1 MSTNQAKIRKYI
13 GVTVMLARRNNN
25 QRYNLLPLM
34 AHFFPE
40 YGVES
45 SFSDES
51 RSYVIPVDLVFNDEY
66 VTVTASLPGVL
77 VENVDVSVEN
87 GVLTISNKTDVLP
100 TDTQKGSYVLRERVQ
115 GLSSRSIRLPKD
127 ADVDSAEVSLR
138 EGVLTVQFKNG
149 HPRQVKSLP
158 ISTK

>member
-1 MSTNQAKIRKYI
+1 
-13 GVTVMLARRNNN
+13 MLARINNN
-25 QRYNLLPLM
+25 RRYSSLFPL
-34 AHFFPE
+34 ASLFDGFEPF
-40 YGVES
+40 
-45 SFSDES
+45 FSDDS
-51 RSYVIPVDLVFNDEY
+51 KRYVIPIDVVSNEEY

-87 GVLTISNKTDVLP
+87 GVLTINNKTDVSS
-100 TDTQKGSYVLRERVQ
+100 DMEEGNYVLRERVQ

-127 ADVDSAEVSLR
+127 ADVDNSEVSLKD
-138 EGVLTVQFKNG
+138 GILTVQFKNG

>member
-1 MSTNQAKIRKYI
+1 MSTNQVKIRKKYR
-13 GVTVMLARRNNN
+13 GGSMLARRNSNR
-25 QRYNLLPLM
+25 RYSSLFPL
-34 AHFFPE
+34 ASFFDGFEP
-40 YGVES
+40 V
-45 SFSDES
+45 FSDDS
-51 RSYVIPVDLVFNDEY
+51 KSYVIPFDVVSNEEH
-66 VTVTASLPGVL
+66 VTVTASLPGVS

-87 GVLTISNKTDVLP
+87 GILTINNKSDVAS
-100 TDTQKGSYVLRERVQ
+100 DTAEGTYVLRERVQ

-127 ADVDSAEVSLR
+127 ADVDNAEVSLK

>member
-1 MSTNQAKIRKYI
+1 MSTNQVKIRKKYR
-13 GVTVMLARRNNN
+13 GGSMLARRNSNR
-25 QRYNLLPLM
+25 RYSSLFPL
-34 AHFFPE
+34 ASFFDGFEP
-40 YGVES
+40 V
-45 SFSDES
+45 FSDDS
-51 RSYVIPVDLVFNDEY
+51 KSYVIPIDVVSNEEH
-66 VTVTASLPGVL
+66 VTVTASLPGVS

-87 GVLTISNKTDVLP
+87 GILTINNKSDVAS
-100 TDTQKGSYVLRERVQ
+100 DTAEGTYVLRERVQ

-127 ADVDSAEVSLR
+127 ADVDNAEVSLK